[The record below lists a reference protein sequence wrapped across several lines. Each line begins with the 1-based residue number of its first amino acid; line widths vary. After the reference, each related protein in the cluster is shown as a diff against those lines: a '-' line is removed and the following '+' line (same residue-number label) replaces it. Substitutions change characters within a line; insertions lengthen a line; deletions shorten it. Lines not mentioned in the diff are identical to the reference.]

1 MNNNFNQQKQSQL
14 DFLNTIKCLTN
25 EIASFTTSSDKE
37 KMEIFTLLFLKTL
50 NGENNLLNTDDNDK
64 YSCAIQLFKNGII
77 TSIEINKEM
86 VDLWTQ
92 MN

>member
-1 MNNNFNQQKQSQL
+1 LNNNFNQQKQSQL

-25 EIASFTTSSDKE
+25 EVASFTTSSDKE

-50 NGENNLLNTDDNDK
+50 SGENNLLNKDNNEK
-64 YSCAIQLFKNGII
+64 YSCALQMFQNGVII
-77 TSIEINKEM
+77 SIEINKKM
-86 VDLWTQ
+86 VDLWTE